1 MVCLILH
8 THVRGYGMCLCPN
21 PAKSSRTSSLLKLC
35 CPFLTLHASGRPCWK
50 GAPSWHLLG
59 LAQAQGRRSH
69 RATRPGRGSA
79 KASRAAGLRA
89 PGRIAEPFS
98 FSSSSHKGA
107 AQAGAALPSQSFPE
121 GKWLRHNG
129 QHGRLRAAV
138 SYKLSAMTIS
148 TQRNN
153 LIPHSRHH
161 GLIYSF
167 KVITQG

>member
-1 MVCLILH
+1 MWCVCTRILPNLIQI
-8 THVRGYGMCLCPN
+8 
-21 PAKSSRTSSLLKLC
+21 SSLFKLS
-35 CPFLTLHASGRPCWK
+35 CPFLTFQTLQMPCWK
-50 GAPSWHLLG
+50 GAQSWTWEPSSGWNNWTNAIPNATATPTHPERKASAKPSWDFWTQSLRQDSRL
-59 LAQAQGRRSH
+59 QSPSPPR
-69 RATRPGRGSA
+69 TKERP
-79 KASRAAGLRA
+79 
-89 PGRIAEPFS
+89 
-98 FSSSSHKGA
+98 
-107 AQAGAALPSQSFPE
+107 QAGAAVGPAQPPLPE

-129 QHGRLRAAV
+129 RHGQLRAAV

>member
-1 MVCLILH
+1 MWRVCTWILPNLIQI
-8 THVRGYGMCLCPN
+8 
-21 PAKSSRTSSLLKLC
+21 SSLFKLS
-35 CPFLTLHASGRPCWK
+35 CPFLTFQTLRMPCWK
-50 GAPSWHLLG
+50 GAQSWTWEPSSGWSNRTN
-59 LAQAQGRRSH
+59 AIPNIT
-69 RATRPGRGSA
+69 ATPTHPERKASA
-79 KASRAAGLRA
+79 KPSRDFWTQSLRQDSRLQS
-89 PGRIAEPFS
+89 P
-98 FSSSSHKGA
+98 SSPSYTKEQP
-107 AQAGAALPSQSFPE
+107 QAGAAARGLPSHCFPE

-129 QHGRLRAAV
+129 RHGQLRAAV